1 MASYYNEEGEFL
13 GYLVVQYSQG
23 VNYGTEEHP
32 WTTKLIPTAEDET
45 SNVYIETADTLPAG
59 EYELIE
65 LQAPE
70 GYIQV
75 GSEGVISKSE
85 EVTSAENN
93 TYWEPTDT
101 TGENEQWTPTPE
113 GNTHFVVNST
123 EAKYDSTV
131 GAYVI
136 TVKQKN
142 DPAVGK
148 ISIYKEGEFLESA
161 GQEGMPIP
169 ERLSKM
175 LDNTITFFQN
185 LFGAEEEV
193 SENSLMSEDEVDP
206 SPTIPLIISCTRLK
220 EHSLKSARRRISTPR
235 RRRQRDTAL

>member
-1 MASYYNEEGEFL
+1 MTQDGAWLDYWSTNKTTAEINEYKEMASYYNEEGEFV

-85 EVTSAENN
+85 EPTTAENN

-123 EAKYDSTV
+123 EAS
-131 GAYVI
+131 
-136 TVKQKN
+136 
-142 DPAVGK
+142 
-148 ISIYKEGEFLESA
+148 
-161 GQEGMPIP
+161 M
-169 ERLSKM
+169 
-175 LDNTITFFQN
+175 
-185 LFGAEEEV
+185 
-193 SENSLMSEDEVDP
+193 
-206 SPTIPLIISCTRLK
+206 
-220 EHSLKSARRRISTPR
+220 
-235 RRRQRDTAL
+235 TAP